1 MKEKLVPKGSSK
13 RHPKAGTKSAAKKRV
28 DAKRRERRKGFD
40 ETPAFGFMNIG
51 GTRKGA
57 GRKARLR
64 ADGKRVHH
72 THEVRK
78 GVTRHRPVHVTVNI
92 VAGLPSLRRADIAV
106 HVLAA
111 ISGGNQR
118 EDFRVVHFS
127 VMSTHVHMI
136 CEAHGNKALALGMR
150 GIGGRVAKKVN
161 KVLGR
166 KGRVIADRFHAHVL
180 NTRAEVR
187 NAVRYVLRNAERHD
201 VLGGASE
208 MADVGGLGGSQDQ
221 DTNTNT
227 NTGTGTGTEGSSE
240 RAWWTGLD
248 PLSSAAA
255 FPYWREAQSNTAGGV
270 PEMLVAGVG
279 ATVRDAQCWLFRNAF
294 DGEPL
299 SMYEVLPAARRRV
312 AKPRPGQRTGGAN
325 QAGHASVLEC

>member
-1 MKEKLVPKGSSK
+1 MAKGLSK
-13 RHPKAGTKSAAKKRV
+13 RRPKLGAKGKRSAAKKKVVKERRE
-28 DAKRRERRKGFD
+28 RRERRKGAD

-51 GTRKGA
+51 GARKGA
-57 GRKARLR
+57 GRKAMLR

-72 THEVRK
+72 THAARK

-111 ISGGNQR
+111 IAGGNQR

-161 KVLGR
+161 KLLGR

-208 MADVGGLGGSQDQ
+208 TADIGGLGGSED
-221 DTNTNT
+221 
-227 NTGTGTGTEGSSE
+227 TGTEGRSK

-255 FPYWREAQSNTAGGV
+255 FPYWREAEANTASGV
-270 PEMLVAGVG
+270 PEVLVAGVG
-279 ATVRDAQCWLFRNAF
+279 GIVRDAQCWLFRNAF

-299 SMYEVLPAARRRV
+299 SMYEVLPAARRRA
-312 AKPRPGQRTGGAN
+312 AKPMLGQRVRTTPRAGQDGG
-325 QAGHASVLEC
+325 LEA